1 MGSGKLVSMK
11 YTWTPERIA
20 ALEKGELKNLLQN
33 ALERGNLEIATLCES
48 ELNRRPSTGRALKG
62 NASDLRTKETRRME
76 ANAAEMLVSVAADLT
91 KRFDLSPALAK
102 ALSEGSKKFRAHS
115 LTDKAGRAKVGGAQ
129 RQGKVIF
136 DRYISYRIR
145 DDVCALTVIMFADN
159 VGTPHYQVVGSE
171 RLIKNSTP
179 TRELRPFLAEGEL
192 STLTPV
198 GKEFPSFDESAVYF
212 DELIQRLIRLHTDVK
227 TPDCQG

>member
-1 MGSGKLVSMK
+1 MGSGKLVTMK

-20 ALEKGELKNLLQN
+20 ALEKVELKNLHQN
-33 ALERGNLEIATLCES
+33 AVQRGNLEIATLCES
-48 ELNRRPSTGRALKG
+48 ELNRRPSTGRAPKG

-76 ANAAEMLVSVAADLT
+76 ANAAEMLASVAADLT

-102 ALSEGSKKFRAHS
+102 ALSEGSKQFRAHS

-145 DDVCALTVIMFADN
+145 EDVCALTVMMFADD
-159 VGTPHYQVVGSE
+159 VETPHYQVVGSE
-171 RLIKNSTP
+171 RLIDHSTP
-179 TRELRPFLAEGEL
+179 TLELRPFIADGEL
-192 STLTPV
+192 SSLTPV
-198 GKEFPSFDESAVYF
+198 GREFPDFAEATKFFVSIIE
-212 DELIQRLIRLHTDVK
+212 RLTDQYPRLKNV
-227 TPDCQG
+227 

>member
-1 MGSGKLVSMK
+1 MSMK

-102 ALSEGSKKFRAHS
+102 ALSEGSKKFRPHS

-145 DDVCALTVIMFADN
+145 EDVCALTVMMFADDAE
-159 VGTPHYQVVGSE
+159 TPHYQVVGSE
-171 RLIKNSTP
+171 RLIDDSTP
-179 TRELRPFLAEGEL
+179 TLKLRPFIAKGEL
-192 STLTPV
+192 SSLTPA
-198 GKEFPSFDESAVYF
+198 GREFADFASATKFFVSIFERLTDQYPSLKIE
-212 DELIQRLIRLHTDVK
+212 
-227 TPDCQG
+227 